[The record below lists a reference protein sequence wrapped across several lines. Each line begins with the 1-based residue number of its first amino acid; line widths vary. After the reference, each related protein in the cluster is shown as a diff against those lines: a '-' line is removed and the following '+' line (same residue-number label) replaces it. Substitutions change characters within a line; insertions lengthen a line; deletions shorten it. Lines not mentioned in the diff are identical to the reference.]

1 MIMNFRDSTLKKT
14 TLDISLDFHLGG
26 RVRPSES
33 QPKVPVFLGEDDV
46 CLCFAWFLPLV
57 LAHAERTLLS

>member
-14 TLDISLDFHLGG
+14 TLDIFLDFHLGG

-33 QPKVPVFLGEDDV
+33 QPKSLSSWERMM
-46 CLCFAWFLPLV
+46 CLCFAWFLPLM
-57 LAHAERTLLS
+57 LAHAERPLLS

>member
-14 TLDISLDFHLGG
+14 TLDIFLDFHLG

-33 QPKVPVFLGEDDV
+33 QPKSLSSWERMMCV
-46 CLCFAWFLPLV
+46 CALPGSF
-57 LAHAERTLLS
+57 HSC